1 MFSYSKE
8 GLSWFIYSWTR
19 QQLTIRAQQ
28 SIIIFEESSR
38 TSSAGVTS
46 TILSSSS
53 RSYTMPPSCADH
65 AIYWRIILSLWRSFF
80 RNLSSFF
87 TSITIAPIS
96 SCLIWGL
103 DHWVTWTAKH
113 LISIWTIA
121 LPLWPWGLSLPL
133 PLSAFRKRGI
143 SIDPDTFLKVPWR
156 SSCLRPHQKVPM
168 LMAFV
173 LSPSCSTFIVRSI
186 FVFMRRVQ
194 HSADPEVQS
203 T

>member
-1 MFSYSKE
+1 M
-8 GLSWFIYSWTR
+8 
-19 QQLTIRAQQ
+19 
-28 SIIIFEESSR
+28 
-38 TSSAGVTS
+38 TS

-103 DHWVTWTAKH
+103 DRWVNWTAKH

-133 PLSAFRKRGI
+133 PLYVFRKRGI
-143 SIDPDTFLKVPWR
+143 SIDPDTSLKVPWR
-156 SSCLRPHQKVPM
+156 SPCLRFAKKVPM
-168 LMAFV
+168 LMVFV
-173 LSPSCSTFIVRSI
+173 HSLSCSTFIVRFI
-186 FVFMRRVQ
+186 VVFKRRVQ
-194 HSADPEVQS
+194 HSADPEGQS